1 MRWMIMP
8 LRRYFDF
15 SGRSRRLEYWMFT
28 LFMFIVAIA
37 WAIVFF
43 LLGDAAGEGIDA
55 TREMNGAETA
65 WVVLGCLL
73 YLAILIPVLAVQ
85 VRRFHDQD
93 KTGWLCLLS
102 FIPYIGGLIVLVFMV
117 LPGTKGENRFG
128 DDPKDP
134 FGAEEAADVFS

>member
-15 SGRSRRLEYWMFT
+15 SGRSRRLEYWMFA
-28 LFMFIVAIA
+28 LFLMLAVTA
-37 WAIVFF
+37 WAVVFF
-43 LLGDAAGEGIDA
+43 LLGDVTGDGIYA
-55 TREMNGAETA
+55 TRQMNGAEIT
-65 WVVLGCLL
+65 WVVLGILL
-73 YLAILIPVLAVQ
+73 YLAILIPAVAVQ

-93 KTGWLCLLS
+93 KTGWLCLLN
-102 FIPYIGGLIVLVFMV
+102 FIPYIGGLIVLVFML

-134 FGAEEAADVFS
+134 FGVEQAADVFS